1 MNRLRLRFNLK
12 ATLSK
17 FFKLSVLLRKET
29 LLPAFHALM
38 RSSPLLSRKPPHAFG
53 RRFPLP
59 PPSFP
64 QVTSQLCE
72 RIALSHFSVFL
83 LSCSKG
89 FTTLPT
95 RNFSWKRSGLPQST
109 NTRAAQLEKRKKL
122 PLFFTRHWE
131 EKIKRI
137 ENRTF
142 EGERE
147 LFKSF
152 EDRRRPFLRVFMAA
166 KALNRLRSRRARGS
180 VDERRENPNV
190 SREET
195 AASTGSRNR
204 LDSITESVP
213 GRRESREDCERATT
227 LRALRLRDVAERTRP
242 SRHNEFQPI
251 SRKIGALDSTLS
263 HGGRNTSSTQLESRQ
278 QRVSVR

>member
-1 MNRLRLRFNLK
+1 MRPASGLGREGAARRVFFALLVNRLRLRFNLK

-109 NTRAAQLEKRKKL
+109 NTRAAQLEKRKKTSS
-122 PLFFTRHWE
+122 FFHE
-131 EKIKRI
+131 ALGGENQ
-137 ENRTF
+137 ENR
-142 EGERE
+142 
-147 LFKSF
+147 KSH
-152 EDRRRPFLRVFMAA
+152 L
-166 KALNRLRSRRARGS
+166 
-180 VDERRENPNV
+180 
-190 SREET
+190 
-195 AASTGSRNR
+195 
-204 LDSITESVP
+204 
-213 GRRESREDCERATT
+213 
-227 LRALRLRDVAERTRP
+227 
-242 SRHNEFQPI
+242 
-251 SRKIGALDSTLS
+251 
-263 HGGRNTSSTQLESRQ
+263 
-278 QRVSVR
+278 

>member
-1 MNRLRLRFNLK
+1 M
-12 ATLSK
+12 AAAS
-17 FFKLSVLLRKET
+17 
-29 LLPAFHALM
+29 P
-38 RSSPLLSRKPPHAFG
+38 SPLLAFLKSPPN
-53 RRFPLP
+53 
-59 PPSFP
+59 S
-64 QVTSQLCE
+64 VKE
-72 RIALSHFSVFL
+72 SHFLTSPCSFSHAVRDLQHCRRETFL
-83 LSCSKG
+83 GSAVVSLRVLTPVLHNS
-89 FTTLPT
+89 
-95 RNFSWKRSGLPQST
+95 RR
-109 NTRAAQLEKRKKL
+109 EKKL

-263 HGGRNTSSTQLESRQ
+263 HGGRNTSLTPLESRQ